1 MKTKKRKGLKN
12 DELSGEAIAAG
23 GFGCVF
29 RPPIKCGSPV
39 GTTAEKEK
47 YNNMLKDNKYITK
60 LMLKK
65 YAKEEM
71 DEVKKI
77 LPIVKTI
84 PNYKKYFLL
93 DNIFS
98 CDKFG
103 PLSDEDKKNFIKC
116 NNLIRNGFTSRN
128 INNANN
134 LKKLGT
140 IYIPDGG
147 KSVSSIMENLGKNL
161 LDQDDAGVTNF
172 RKFGI
177 VSWGLINVLKK
188 AIVPMNEKGL
198 VHLDL
203 KGDNLLVNPDTL
215 KDIKI
220 IDWGLAGIIDNTK
233 NNVIEEIKNRPIQFN
248 APFSNILFSEEL
260 PDILDEV
267 KTKLE
272 IWGQGGEYPAT
283 ATAVLPAKNI
293 PYRALPI
300 IAADIIDKV
309 ILSNGT
315 GHIDYL
321 RGVFKKS
328 AEKLNYLESEDIH
341 YRFRVEDYCF
351 QNNTLFYNYLIKY
364 ISNILEKYL
373 YISKEGNFRF
383 HDNLYFQ
390 EVYRYNCDIWGLL
403 TVYQDFNDSLKKV
416 NDLYIKISN
425 ILYKYLYSGDYAAK
439 RIPVNELVKELEDIS
454 INSMA
459 KPASNVSSNKES
471 ILLRSPEK
479 SSLKTRSSK
488 KMVPVKT
495 KTVKKKK
502 LKLKEKKGD
511 IEIKNS
517 ALQGIEK
524 TSKTYIGKLIK
535 TRKRCPKGWKARAKK
550 ENGIICVKQ

>member
-1 MKTKKRKGLKN
+1 MKMKKRISLKKKN

-29 RPPIKCGSPV
+29 RPPIKCGSPM

-60 LMLKK
+60 LMVKR

-103 PLSDEDKKNFIKC
+103 PLSVEDKKNFSKC
-116 NNLIRNGFTSRN
+116 NNLIRNGFTTRN
-128 INNANN
+128 INLRHNMQ
-134 LKKLGT
+134 KLGT

-147 KSVSSIMENLGKNL
+147 KSVSSIMEKLGGNL
-161 LDQDDAGVTNF
+161 LDLDDAGVTNF
-172 RKFGI
+172 KKFGI
-177 VSWGLINVLKK
+177 VSWGLINVIKK

-203 KGDNLLVNPDTL
+203 KGDNLLVNPQTL

-220 IDWGLAGIIDNTK
+220 IDWGLAGVIDNNK

-267 KTKLE
+267 KTKLMPGVAAR
-272 IWGQGGEYPAT
+272 I
-283 ATAVLPAKNI
+283 PAKDI

-300 IAADIIDKV
+300 IAADIIDKL
-309 ILSNGT
+309 ILSNGS

-328 AEKLNYLESEDIH
+328 AEKLNYLEGEDIH

-351 QNNTLFYNYLIKY
+351 QYNTLFYNYLIKY

-373 YISKEGNFRF
+373 YISEKGNFRF
-383 HDNLYFQ
+383 HDDLYFQ

-403 TVYQDFNDSLKKV
+403 TVYQDFNDSLNSV
-416 NDLYIKISN
+416 NSLYIKISN
-425 ILYKYLYSGDYAAK
+425 ILYKYLYSGKYAAE
-439 RIPVNELVKELEDIS
+439 RIPVNELVKDLEDIS

-459 KPASNVSSNKES
+459 KPASNVSSNKET

-479 SSLKTRSSK
+479 SEPLLKTRSSTK
-488 KMVPVKT
+488 KVPVKT

-502 LKLKEKKGD
+502 LKLKEKPASIG
-511 IEIKNS
+511 IKNS
-517 ALQGIEK
+517 ALQEIEK

-535 TRKRCPKGWKARAKK
+535 TRKRCPRGWKARSNKV
-550 ENGIICVKQ
+550 NGIICEKQ

>member
-1 MKTKKRKGLKN
+1 
-12 DELSGEAIAAG
+12 
-23 GFGCVF
+23 
-29 RPPIKCGSPV
+29 
-39 GTTAEKEK
+39 
-47 YNNMLKDNKYITK
+47 
-60 LMLKK
+60 
-65 YAKEEM
+65 M

-84 PNYKKYFLL
+84 PNYQKYFLL

-103 PLSDEDKKNFIKC
+103 PLSNEDKKNFSKC
-116 NNLIRNGFTSRN
+116 NNLIRNGFTTRN
-128 INNANN
+128 INLRHN
-134 LKKLGT
+134 LQKLGT

-147 KSVSSIMENLGKNL
+147 KSVSSIMEKLGKNL
-161 LDQDDAGVTNF
+161 LDLDDAGVTNF
-172 RKFGI
+172 KKFGI
-177 VSWGLINVLKK
+177 VSWGLINVIKK

-203 KGDNLLVNPDTL
+203 KGDNLLVNPQTL

-220 IDWGLAGIIDNTK
+220 IDWGLAGVIDNNK

-267 KTKLE
+267 KTKLMSGDAAR
-272 IWGQGGEYPAT
+272 I
-283 ATAVLPAKNI
+283 PAKDI

-300 IAADIIDKV
+300 IAADIIDKL
-309 ILSNGT
+309 ILSNGS

-328 AEKLNYLESEDIH
+328 AEKLNYLDGEDIH

-351 QNNTLFYNYLIKY
+351 QYNTLFYNYLIKY

-373 YISKEGNFRF
+373 YISEKGNFRF
-383 HDNLYFQ
+383 HDDLYFQ

-403 TVYQDFNDSLKKV
+403 TVYQDFNDSLNSV
-416 NDLYIKISN
+416 NSLYIKISN
-425 ILYKYLYSGDYAAK
+425 ILYKYLYSGKYAAE
-439 RIPVNELVKELEDIS
+439 RIPVNELVKDLEDIS

-459 KPASNVSSNKES
+459 KPASNVSSNKET

-479 SSLKTRSSK
+479 SEPLTKTRSSTK
-488 KMVPVKT
+488 KVPVKT

-502 LKLKEKKGD
+502 LKLKGKPASIG
-511 IEIKNS
+511 IKNS
-517 ALQGIEK
+517 ALQEIEK
-524 TSKTYIGKLIK
+524 TSKTYIGKLIG
-535 TRKRCPKGWKARAKK
+535 TRKRCPRGWKAQANK

>member
-1 MKTKKRKGLKN
+1 MKMKKRRSLKKKN

-29 RPPIKCGSPV
+29 RPPIKCGSPM

-60 LMLKK
+60 LMVKR

-103 PLSDEDKKNFIKC
+103 PLSVEDKKNFSKC
-116 NNLIRNGFTSRN
+116 NNLIRNGFTTRN
-128 INNANN
+128 INLRHNMQ
-134 LKKLGT
+134 KLGT

-147 KSVSSIMENLGKNL
+147 KSVSSIMEKLGGNL
-161 LDQDDAGVTNF
+161 LDLDDAGVTNF
-172 RKFGI
+172 KKFGI
-177 VSWGLINVLKK
+177 VSWGLINVIKK

-203 KGDNLLVNPDTL
+203 KGDNLLVNPQTL

-220 IDWGLAGIIDNTK
+220 IDWGLAGVIDNNK

-267 KTKLE
+267 KTKLMPGVAAR
-272 IWGQGGEYPAT
+272 I
-283 ATAVLPAKNI
+283 PAKDI

-300 IAADIIDKV
+300 IAADIIDKL
-309 ILSNGT
+309 ILSNGS

-328 AEKLNYLESEDIH
+328 AEKLNYLEGEDIH

-351 QNNTLFYNYLIKY
+351 QYNTLFYNYLIKY

-373 YISKEGNFRF
+373 YISEKGNFRF
-383 HDNLYFQ
+383 HDDLYFQ

-403 TVYQDFNDSLKKV
+403 TVYQDFNDSLNSV
-416 NDLYIKISN
+416 NSLYIKISN
-425 ILYKYLYSGDYAAK
+425 ILYKYLYSGKYAAE
-439 RIPVNELVKELEDIS
+439 RIPVNELVKDLEDIS

-459 KPASNVSSNKES
+459 KPASNVSSNKET

-479 SSLKTRSSK
+479 SEPLLKTRSSTK
-488 KMVPVKT
+488 KVPVKT

-502 LKLKEKKGD
+502 LKLKEKPASIG
-511 IEIKNS
+511 IKNS
-517 ALQGIEK
+517 ALQEIEK

-535 TRKRCPKGWKARAKK
+535 TRKRCPRGWKARSNKV
-550 ENGIICVKQ
+550 NGIICEKQ

>member
-1 MKTKKRKGLKN
+1 MKIKKRRSLKKKN

-29 RPPIKCGSPV
+29 RPPIKCDSPI
-39 GTTAEKEK
+39 GTNAEKEK

-60 LMLKK
+60 LMLKR

-103 PLSDEDKKNFIKC
+103 PLSDEDKKNFSKC
-116 NNLIRNGFTSRN
+116 NNLIKRGFTTRN
-128 INNANN
+128 INLRHNMQ
-134 LKKLGT
+134 KLGT

-147 KSVSSIMENLGKNL
+147 KSVSSIMEKLGGNL
-161 LDQDDAGVTNF
+161 LDLDDAGVTNF
-172 RKFGI
+172 KKFGI
-177 VSWGLINVLKK
+177 VSWGLINVIKK

-203 KGDNLLVNPDTL
+203 KGDNLLVNPQTL

-220 IDWGLAGIIDNTK
+220 IDWGLAGVIDNNK

-267 KTKLE
+267 KTKLL
-272 IWGQGGEYPAT
+272 GAG
-283 ATAVLPAKNI
+283 TAVLPAKNI

-300 IAADIIDKV
+300 IAADIIDKL
-309 ILSNGT
+309 ILSNGS

-328 AEKLNYLESEDIH
+328 AEKLNYLDGEDIH

-351 QNNTLFYNYLIKY
+351 QYNTLFYNYLIKY

-373 YISKEGNFRF
+373 YISEKGNFSF
-383 HDNLYFQ
+383 HDDLYFQ

-403 TVYQDFNDSLKKV
+403 TVYQDFNDSLNSV
-416 NDLYIKISN
+416 NSLYIKISN
-425 ILYKYLYSGDYAAK
+425 ILYKYLYSGKYAAE
-439 RIPVNELVKELEDIS
+439 RIPVNELVKDLEDIS

-459 KPASNVSSNKES
+459 KPASNVSSNKET

-479 SSLKTRSSK
+479 SEPLLKTRSSTK
-488 KMVPVKT
+488 KVPVKT

-502 LKLKEKKGD
+502 LKLKEKPASIG
-511 IEIKNS
+511 IKNS
-517 ALQGIEK
+517 ALQGVEK
-524 TSKTYIGKLIK
+524 KGKTYIGKLIK
-535 TRKRCPKGWKARAKK
+535 TRKRCPRGWKAQANK